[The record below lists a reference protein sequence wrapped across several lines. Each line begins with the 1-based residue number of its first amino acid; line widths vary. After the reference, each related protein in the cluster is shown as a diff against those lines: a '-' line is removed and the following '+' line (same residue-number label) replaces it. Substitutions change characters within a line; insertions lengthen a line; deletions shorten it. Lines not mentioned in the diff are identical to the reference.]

1 MANSQLHLKKA
12 REIADLVN
20 NGKITAV
27 EVTKYFL
34 ERAKILDEKVNAFN
48 SFTTE
53 LALKQAAEV
62 DQKIQNGEKL
72 LLAGVPIAIKDNICV
87 QSTKTTCSSKM
98 LENFI
103 APYEST
109 VTSKLWAA
117 GAICIGK
124 TNLDEFAMGS
134 STEHSAFGPT
144 RNPWDL
150 NRVPGG
156 SSGGSAAAVASR
168 IVPLS
173 LGSDT
178 GGSIRQPAGLCGI
191 VGLKPSYGFIS
202 RFGLI
207 AFASSLDQIGPFAT
221 DLEDAQL
228 LLSVIA
234 GHDPKDSTSLKNTPA
249 FKAQIENKS
258 NLKNLKIGLI
268 KELMLNEQNAPA
280 DLVLKFNESIK
291 SLKLA
296 GAEIKE
302 VSLPVSTAHA
312 LDVYYIVA
320 PAEASSNLARYD
332 GVRYGYRDET
342 ALSLNPM
349 YGQTRAKG
357 FGKEVIRRIM
367 IGTYALSSGYYDAYY
382 KKALK
387 VRRLISEEF
396 EKVFAEFDVLISP
409 TSPMTAFPFGDK
421 LNDPLAMY
429 LCDIAT
435 IPANLAGL
443 PAISINCGFDEKNL
457 PIGFQLMAAHGQDQK
472 LMDTSLDFEN
482 IFKTSSN
489 IESQIPSIAL

>member
-1 MANSQLHLKKA
+1 MVNSELHLKKA

-20 NGKITAV
+20 NGQIKAV
-27 EVTKYFL
+27 EVAKYFL
-34 ERAKILDEKVNAFN
+34 ERAKKLDEKINAFN
-48 SFTTE
+48 SFTSE
-53 LALKQAAEV
+53 LCLKQAAEV
-62 DQKIQNGEKL
+62 DQKILNGEKL
-72 LLAGVPIAIKDNICV
+72 PLAGVPIAIKDNICV
-87 QSTKTTCSSKM
+87 QNTKTTCSSKM
-98 LENFI
+98 LENFV

-109 VTSKLWAA
+109 VTNRLWAA
-117 GAICIGK
+117 GALCIGK

-168 IVPLS
+168 MVPLS

-178 GGSIRQPAGLCGI
+178 GGSIRQPAGLCGV
-191 VGLKPSYGFIS
+191 VGLKPSYGFVS

-207 AFASSLDQIGPFAT
+207 AFASSLDQIGPFAA
-221 DLEDAQL
+221 DIEDAQL

-234 GHDPKDSTSLKNTPA
+234 GSDERDSTSLKNIPS
-249 FKAQIENKS
+249 FQAQLERKL
-258 NLKNLKIGLI
+258 NLKDLKVGLI
-268 KELMLNEQNAPA
+268 KELMLNDRNAPA
-280 DLVLKFNESIK
+280 DLVLKFNESVQ
-291 SLKLA
+291 SLKEA

-302 VSLPVSTAHA
+302 ISLPISTAHA
-312 LDVYYIVA
+312 LDVYYIIA

-332 GVRYGYRDET
+332 GVRYGYRYET
-342 ALSLNPM
+342 ATGLNSM

-367 IGTYALSSGYYDAYY
+367 IGTYALSAGYYDAYY
-382 KKALK
+382 KKALQ

-396 EKVFAEFDVLISP
+396 EKVFADFDILISP

-443 PAISINCGFDEKNL
+443 PAISINCGFDQQNL

-472 LMDTSLDFEN
+472 LMDASFAFES
-482 IFKTSSN
+482 IFKTQTN
-489 IESQIPSIAL
+489 TESQIPAIAL